1 MTNQHTTNFSGL
13 PLIIA
18 VDFDG
23 TIVKDEFPEIGEEI
37 PLMVDVLK
45 KIKELNI
52 KLILWTSRT
61 GSYLKAA
68 VDWCAEKD
76 LYFDAINENIQEVKD
91 FTGMDTRKVYADIYL
106 DDKNRNIDP
115 HVIYSNLETYVEWL
129 GK

>member
-1 MTNQHTTNFSGL
+1 MINQPTTDFSGL
-13 PLIIA
+13 PPIIA

-23 TIVKDEFPEIGEEI
+23 TIVEDRFPKIGEEI

-45 KIKELNI
+45 MAKKLQV

-61 GSYLKAA
+61 DQYLSEA
-68 VDWCAEKD
+68 VDWCKEKG

-106 DDKNRNIDP
+106 DDKCRSIDP
-115 HVIYSNLETYVEWL
+115 HEIYNHMKVFATWL